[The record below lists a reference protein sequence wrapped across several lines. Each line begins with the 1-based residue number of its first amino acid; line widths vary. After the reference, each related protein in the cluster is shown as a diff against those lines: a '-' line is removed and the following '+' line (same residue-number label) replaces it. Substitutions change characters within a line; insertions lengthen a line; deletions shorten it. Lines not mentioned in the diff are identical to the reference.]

1 MLARERLNNVL
12 DACAMEE
19 VEVRNRP
26 RFVEHSTG
34 CSATVLQGKK
44 SYESAQCLPSDR
56 HALT

>member
-12 DACAMEE
+12 DAYAMEE

-34 CSATVLQGKK
+34 RLLRYGFAREKIL
-44 SYESAQCLPSDR
+44 
-56 HALT
+56 